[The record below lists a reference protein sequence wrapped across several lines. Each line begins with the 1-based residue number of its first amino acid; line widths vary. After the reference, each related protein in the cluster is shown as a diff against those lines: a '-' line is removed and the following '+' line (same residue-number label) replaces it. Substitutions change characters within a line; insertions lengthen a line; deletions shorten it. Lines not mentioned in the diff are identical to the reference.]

1 MVAALESYLKGSA
14 PMRSGP
20 LSLLAAAVQCGIIRP
35 PDERSDSPPGGSD
48 LVRCGRFLGAF
59 LARVG
64 SLGLLLRQEP
74 CEAGL
79 GCHARA
85 LLRVLVR
92 IEGDSGASGDLEVIL
107 QNALAKKSKLC

>member
-1 MVAALESYLKGSA
+1 MVATSESSLKGSA

-20 LSLLAAAVQCGIIRP
+20 LSLLPAAVQCGIIRL
-35 PDERSDSPPGGSD
+35 PDERSDSPPGGSG
-48 LVRCGRFLGAF
+48 LLHCGGSLGAF
-59 LARVG
+59 LAYVG
-64 SLGLLLRQEP
+64 PLGSLLRQEP

-85 LLRVLVR
+85 VFRVLVR
-92 IEGDSGASGDLEVIL
+92 IVGNPGALGDLEGLL